1 MSEVNVLWISPWRK
15 LQESLASGLKIAP
28 VPGLVAWPLRNASKV
43 IPADSWLIRARDCK
57 RPRGRNRQAPPI
69 IQ

>member
-1 MSEVNVLWISPWRK
+1 MSEVNKLWSSPWIK
-15 LQESLASGLKIAP
+15 LQKSLANGPRIAP
-28 VPGLVAWPLRNASKV
+28 VSGLAVWPLQNASKV

-57 RPRGRNRQAPPI
+57 RPGGRNRVPPM